1 MDIISQLEDEIVEL
15 RFALK
20 KSRDKQLI
28 YLDILTNINTSLK
41 DLFEREREN
50 ERFNF
55 GDEVDYRE
63 CLVNLDKALKEYKR
77 IYRITF

>member
-1 MDIISQLEDEIVEL
+1 MDKISLLEDEIVEL

-20 KSRDKQLI
+20 ESRDKQLI
-28 YLDILTNINTSLK
+28 YLDILTNIDTSLK
-41 DLFEREREN
+41 DLFQREREN

-63 CLVNLDKALKEYKR
+63 CLVNLDKAMKEYKR
-77 IYRITF
+77 IYRISF

>member
-1 MDIISQLEDEIVEL
+1 MDRISELEDEIVEL

-20 KSRDKQLI
+20 ESRDKQLI
-28 YLDILTNINTSLK
+28 YLDILTNIDTSLK

>member
-1 MDIISQLEDEIVEL
+1 MDKISQLEDEIVEL

-20 KSRDKQLI
+20 ESRDKQLI
-28 YLDILTNINTSLK
+28 YLDILTNIDTSLK

>member
-1 MDIISQLEDEIVEL
+1 MDRISELEDEIVEL

-20 KSRDKQLI
+20 ESRDTQLI
-28 YLDILTNINTSLK
+28 YLDILTNIDTSLK

-50 ERFNF
+50 ERFSF

>member
-1 MDIISQLEDEIVEL
+1 MDKISQLEDEIVEL

-20 KSRDKQLI
+20 ESRDKQLI
-28 YLDILTNINTSLK
+28 YLDILTNIDTSLK
-41 DLFEREREN
+41 DLFEGEREN

>member
-1 MDIISQLEDEIVEL
+1 MDRISELEDEIVEL
-15 RFALK
+15 RFALNE
-20 KSRDKQLI
+20 SRDKQLI
-28 YLDILTNINTSLK
+28 YLDILTNIDTSLK
-41 DLFEREREN
+41 NLFEREREN

>member
-1 MDIISQLEDEIVEL
+1 MDKISQLEDEIVEL

-20 KSRDKQLI
+20 ESRDKQLI
-28 YLDILTNINTSLK
+28 YLDILTNIDISLK

-63 CLVNLDKALKEYKR
+63 CLVNLDKAMREYKR
-77 IYRITF
+77 IYRISF

>member
-1 MDIISQLEDEIVEL
+1 MDKISQLEDEIVEL

-20 KSRDKQLI
+20 ESRDKQLI
-28 YLDILTNINTSLK
+28 YLDILTNIDTSLK
-41 DLFEREREN
+41 DLFQREREN

-77 IYRITF
+77 IYRISF

>member
-1 MDIISQLEDEIVEL
+1 MDKISQLEDEIVEL

-20 KSRDKQLI
+20 ESRDKQLI
-28 YLDILTNINTSLK
+28 YLDILTNIDTSLK
-41 DLFEREREN
+41 DLFEREHEN

>member
-1 MDIISQLEDEIVEL
+1 MDRISELEDEIVEL
-15 RFALK
+15 KFALK
-20 KSRDKQLI
+20 ESRDTQLI

>member
-1 MDIISQLEDEIVEL
+1 MDRISELEDEIVEL

-20 KSRDKQLI
+20 ESRDKQLI
-28 YLDILTNINTSLK
+28 YLDILTNIDTSLK
-41 DLFEREREN
+41 DLFEGEREN

>member
-1 MDIISQLEDEIVEL
+1 MDKISQLEDEIVEL
-15 RFALK
+15 RFVLK
-20 KSRDKQLI
+20 ESRDKQLI
-28 YLDILTNINTSLK
+28 YLDILTNIDTSLK

>member
-1 MDIISQLEDEIVEL
+1 MDKISQLEDEIVEL

-20 KSRDKQLI
+20 ESRDKQLI
-28 YLDILTNINTSLK
+28 YLDILTNIDTSLK

-63 CLVNLDKALKEYKR
+63 CLVNLDKAMKEYKR
-77 IYRITF
+77 IYRISF

>member
-1 MDIISQLEDEIVEL
+1 MDKISQLEDEIVEL

-20 KSRDKQLI
+20 ESRDKQLI
-28 YLDILTNINTSLK
+28 YLDILTNIDTSLK

-63 CLVNLDKALKEYKR
+63 CLVNLDNALKEYKR
-77 IYRITF
+77 IYRVTF

>member
-1 MDIISQLEDEIVEL
+1 MDKISQLEDEIVEL

-20 KSRDKQLI
+20 ESRDKQLI
-28 YLDILTNINTSLK
+28 YLDILTNIDTSLK
-41 DLFEREREN
+41 DLFQREREN

-63 CLVNLDKALKEYKR
+63 CLVNLDKAMKEYKR
-77 IYRITF
+77 IYRISF

>member
-20 KSRDKQLI
+20 ESRDKQLI

-50 ERFNF
+50 ELFDF

>member
-1 MDIISQLEDEIVEL
+1 MDRISQLEDEIVEL

-20 KSRDKQLI
+20 ESRDKQLI
-28 YLDILTNINTSLK
+28 YLDILTNIDTSLK

-63 CLVNLDKALKEYKR
+63 CLVNLDKAMKEYKR
-77 IYRITF
+77 IYRIFF

>member
-20 KSRDKQLI
+20 ESRDKQLI

-41 DLFEREREN
+41 DLFEREGEN

>member
-1 MDIISQLEDEIVEL
+1 MDKISQLEDEIVEL

-20 KSRDKQLI
+20 ESRDKQLI

>member
-20 KSRDKQLI
+20 ESRDKQLI

-50 ERFNF
+50 ERFDF

>member
-1 MDIISQLEDEIVEL
+1 MDKISQLEDEIVEL

-20 KSRDKQLI
+20 ESRDKQLI
-28 YLDILTNINTSLK
+28 YLDILTNIDTSLK
-41 DLFEREREN
+41 DLFERECEN

-63 CLVNLDKALKEYKR
+63 CLVNLDKAMKEYKR
-77 IYRITF
+77 IYRISF

>member
-20 KSRDKQLI
+20 ESRDKQLI

>member
-1 MDIISQLEDEIVEL
+1 MDKISQLEDEIVEL

-20 KSRDKQLI
+20 ESRDKQLI
-28 YLDILTNINTSLK
+28 YLDILTNIDTSLK

-63 CLVNLDKALKEYKR
+63 CLVNLDKAMKEYKR

>member
-1 MDIISQLEDEIVEL
+1 MDKISQLEDEIVEL

-20 KSRDKQLI
+20 ESRDKQLI

-41 DLFEREREN
+41 DLFEREHEN

>member
-1 MDIISQLEDEIVEL
+1 MDQISKLEDEVVEL
-15 RFALK
+15 RFALNE
-20 KSRDKQLI
+20 SRDRQLI
-28 YLDILTNINTSLK
+28 YLDILTNIDTSLK

-63 CLVNLDKALKEYKR
+63 CLVNLEKALKEYKR

>member
-1 MDIISQLEDEIVEL
+1 MDKISQLEDEIVEL

-20 KSRDKQLI
+20 ESRDKQLI
-28 YLDILTNINTSLK
+28 YLDILTNIDTSLK
-41 DLFEREREN
+41 DLFQREREN

-63 CLVNLDKALKEYKR
+63 CLVNLDKAMKEYKR